1 MYLIFWF
8 FNSIFN
14 QISIKL
20 DNIIYKQIKNKLY
33 LLELEKNETL
43 TNKLKNNDSIN
54 FGSQI
59 RSYILEPYKLVKD
72 YRTNFES
79 NDPDSILNGEIMDM
93 LIYNVKEIP

>member
-1 MYLIFWF
+1 MRITWLFG
-8 FNSIFN
+8 NG
-14 QISIKL
+14 L
-20 DNIIYKQIKNKLY
+20 DLSYGLKTSYFHFYKY

-54 FGSQI
+54 LGSQI

-93 LIYNVKEIP
+93 LIYNVKEMK